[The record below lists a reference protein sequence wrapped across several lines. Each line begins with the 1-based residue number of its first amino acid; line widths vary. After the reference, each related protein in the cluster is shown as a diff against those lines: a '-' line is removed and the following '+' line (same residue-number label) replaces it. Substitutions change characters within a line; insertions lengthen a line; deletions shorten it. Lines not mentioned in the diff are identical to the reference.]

1 MDQKEKGNEKRKAFE
16 EVLCSLMTTLAL
28 YVFEYSASIRQ
39 SSPKSLIAT
48 VWKPK
53 EFWAAANRV
62 RPLCSRREIARK
74 AVTHF
79 QISGVFSGVT
89 AQTILEH
96 SGGSSV
102 YCITMPWDVRNVLL
116 PG

>member
-1 MDQKEKGNEKRKAFE
+1 MDQKETMDQKEKGSEKRKAFE
-16 EVLCSLMTTLAL
+16 EVLYSLMTTTLTL
-28 YVFEYSASIRQ
+28 YVLKYSASIKQ

-62 RPLCSRREIARK
+62 KPLCSRREIARK

-79 QISGVFSGVT
+79 QDSGVFSGVT

-96 SGGSSV
+96 SGGSST
-102 YCITMPWDVRNVLL
+102 YCITMP
-116 PG
+116 